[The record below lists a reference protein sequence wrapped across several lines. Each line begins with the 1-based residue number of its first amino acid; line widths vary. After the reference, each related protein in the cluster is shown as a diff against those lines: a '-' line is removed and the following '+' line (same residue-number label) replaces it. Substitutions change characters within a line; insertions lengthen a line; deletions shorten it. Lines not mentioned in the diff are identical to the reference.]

1 MIPQTPDYPVG
12 KAHDDGFALRGA
24 ESDGTA
30 RAIVAAISDTELSLL
45 PARLRTVLRGS
56 SPQRE
61 TDGALFAGVPPEY
74 NARMRRF
81 APAKPLRAAVLI
93 AIVQDREGTGI
104 LLTRRAE
111 DLRSHAGQVSFP
123 GGRCDPEGE
132 DPVATA
138 LRETEEEIGL
148 ARGYVEVIGFL
159 PDHLVI
165 SGYQVTP
172 VVAMIAPGYAL
183 APDPIEVADVFTYP
197 LRSLFD
203 ETQHRTRTRNFPDG
217 DIEVYD
223 LSYDDCN
230 VWGATAG
237 MLMTLYRTVLAGQRI

>member
-1 MIPQTPDYPVG
+1 V
-12 KAHDDGFALRGA
+12 A
-24 ESDGTA
+24 ET
-30 RAIVAAISDTELSLL
+30 SDTELSLL
-45 PARLRTVLRGS
+45 PARIRTALRGS

-61 TDGALFAGVPPEY
+61 TDRALFAGVPPEY
-74 NARMRRF
+74 DTRMRRF
-81 APAKPLRAAVLI
+81 APANPLRAAVLI
-93 AIVQDREGTGI
+93 PIVQDGEDAGI

-123 GGRCDPEGE
+123 GGRCDPETE

-148 ARGYVEVIGFL
+148 ARSFIEVIGFL

-183 APDPIEVADVFTYP
+183 APDPIEVADVFAYP
-197 LRSLFD
+197 LRALFD
-203 ETQHRTRTRNFPDG
+203 ESQHRTRTRKFPDG

-223 LSYDDCN
+223 LSYDDRN

-237 MLMTLYRTVLAGQRI
+237 MLMTLYRTVLAGEHL

>member
-1 MIPQTPDYPVG
+1 M
-12 KAHDDGFALRGA
+12 
-24 ESDGTA
+24 
-30 RAIVAAISDTELSLL
+30 AAISETELSSL
-45 PARLRTVLRGS
+45 PARLRMALRGS
-56 SPQRE
+56 SPQRG
-61 TDGALFAGVPPEY
+61 TDRALLAGVPPEY
-74 NARMRRF
+74 DARMRRF
-81 APAKPLRAAVLI
+81 APANPLRAAVLI
-93 AIVQDREGTGI
+93 PIVQEQEGAGI

-123 GGRCDPEGE
+123 GGRCDPESE

-148 ARGYVEVIGFL
+148 ARSHVEVIGFL

-172 VVAMIAPGYAL
+172 VVAMIAAGYAL
-183 APDPIEVADVFTYP
+183 TPDPIEVADVFIYP
-197 LRSLFD
+197 LRALFD
-203 ETQHRTRTRNFPDG
+203 ERQHRTRTRTFVDG

-223 LSYDDCN
+223 LSYEDRN

-237 MLMTLYRTVLAGQRI
+237 MLMTLYRTVLAGEYL